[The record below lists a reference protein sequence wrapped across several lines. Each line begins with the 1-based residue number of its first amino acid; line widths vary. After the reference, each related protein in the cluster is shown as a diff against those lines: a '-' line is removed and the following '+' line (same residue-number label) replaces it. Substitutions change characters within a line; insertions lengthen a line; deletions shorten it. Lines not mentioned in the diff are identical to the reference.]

1 MGEKWLY
8 EVRTIRY
15 IVVLPIVIFTGEGG
29 GVGGPLSD
37 RYNLFIICY
46 MDIPYLSRFHNII

>member
-15 IVVLPIVIFTGEGG
+15 IVVLPIVIFPGEGG
-29 GVGGPLSD
+29 GGGEGDHSLTDTIYS
-37 RYNLFIICY
+37 
-46 MDIPYLSRFHNII
+46 